1 MEQKEKMLTKGW
13 VVALTA
19 MICCLL
25 WGSAFPCIK
34 IGYGLFHIASEDTAS
49 QILFAGVRF
58 TLAGVLTI
66 VIGSLTSGKA
76 LIPSGTT
83 WTRVL
88 KLCLFQTVLQYLF
101 FYVGLAHTTGVKA
114 SIIEASNVFFAIL
127 ASCLIFRF
135 EKFGKEKIFG
145 CILGFA
151 GVVLINLNGSGLDGG
166 MSISGEGFILFS
178 TLSYAFSSTLIKRYS
193 QKDNPVL
200 LSGYQFLMGGI
211 IMACAGAGL
220 GGHLEGFHIS
230 SAALLFYMAVISAVA
245 YSLWAVLLKYN
256 PVGKVAVYGFMNPVF
271 GVILSAALLGEQNQ
285 AFTLQGLI
293 SLALVCGGI
302 YVVNKE
308 SNAKNCK

>member
-1 MEQKEKMLTKGW
+1 MEQKEKILTKDW

-19 MICCLL
+19 ILCCLL

-49 QILFAGVRF
+49 QILFAGIRF
-58 TLAGVLTI
+58 ALAGVLTI

-83 WTRVL
+83 WTRIL

-127 ASCLIFRF
+127 ASCLIFRL
-135 EKFGKEKIFG
+135 EKLGKEKIFG
-145 CILGFA
+145 CILGFS
-151 GVVLINLNGSGLDGG
+151 GVVLINLNGSGLEGG
-166 MSISGEGFILFS
+166 MSILGEGFILFS
-178 TLSYAFSSTLIKRYS
+178 TLSYAFSSTMVKRYA
-193 QKDNPVL
+193 QKDTPVL
-200 LSGYQFLMGGI
+200 LSGYQFLLGGI
-211 IMACAGAGL
+211 IMVCTGAGL
-220 GGHLEGFHIS
+220 GGHLEGFSLPSTI
-230 SAALLFYMAVISAVA
+230 LLFYMAVISAVA
-245 YSLWAVLLKYN
+245 YSMWAVLLKYN

-271 GVILSAALLGEQNQ
+271 GVILSAALLEEKNQ
-285 AFTLQGLI
+285 AFTLQGLA

-302 YVVNKE
+302 YVVNNE
-308 SNAKNCK
+308 SSVKKCK